1 MESKMK
7 DSGIPWIGVI
17 PERWEIGRLKNI
29 GSFYGGL
36 TGKAGDDFNV
46 DEEKDNYALFIPFTN
61 IFNNEKINCEQL
73 AKVKVSSNEKQ
84 NEVSFGDILF
94 LMSSED
100 SEGIG
105 KSSVYLLQ
113 LDKPIYLNSFCKGL
127 HVINSYAN
135 STYINYYMSCAAG
148 HEYTKTHANGFI
160 RINLRQEMLSKCP
173 LLVPPLAEQ
182 ERIAEYLDKKCG
194 EIDEL
199 IDVEQQMISDLE
211 SYRQAVITET
221 VTHGLNPN
229 APKKQSTIQGIKDIP
244 FNWNEVNLLKVIY
257 LRARLGWRGL
267 KAEEYVDEGY
277 PFLSA
282 FNIVSNQ
289 LVWEN
294 LNFINQL
301 RYDESPEIKLSLHD
315 ILIVKDGAG
324 IGKCARVE
332 NMPLG
337 ESTVNSSLGVITVSE
352 TLYYSYLYYFFLSTP
367 FQDNVLFLKNG
378 MGVPHLT
385 QENLKSVRIPLP
397 PVEEQETIANFLDSK
412 CFEIDGLIKVK
423 QEKIE
428 TLKQYR
434 QSLIFEAVTGKI
446 RIDK

>member
-1 MESKMK
+1 MEYKMK
-7 DSGIPWIGVI
+7 DSGIPWIGEI
-17 PERWEIGRLKNI
+17 PEHWDVMRLRRVFSEAHEKN
-29 GSFYGGL
+29 
-36 TGKAGDDFNV
+36 T
-46 DEEKDNYALFIPFTN
+46 DEEG
-61 IFNNEKINCEQL
+61 QL
-73 AKVKVSSNEKQ
+73 LTLSQYTGISPK
-84 NEVSFGDILF
+84 
-94 LMSSED
+94 
-100 SEGIG
+100 SEGKRVGMFEAESTVGYNIVHVG
-105 KSSVYLLQ
+105 QFVMNIMLAWNGSYGVSDFEGIISPAYVVFNFNFRCCKKYFHYLLR
-113 LDKPIYLNSFCKGL
+113 LDGYPPAFKTVSRGIIESRLRLYPIYFYQFLT
-127 HVINSYAN
+127 I
-135 STYINYYMSCAAG
+135 
-148 HEYTKTHANGFI
+148 
-160 RINLRQEMLSKCP
+160 
-173 LLVPPLAEQ
+173 VPPVAEQ
-182 ERIAEYLDKKCG
+182 EAIAAYLDAKCG

-199 IDVEQQMISDLE
+199 IDVEQQMITDLE
-211 SYRQAVITET
+211 SYRQAVITEA
-221 VTHGLNPN
+221 VTHGLNPD

-244 FNWNEVNLLKVIY
+244 SNWNEVNLLKVIY

-282 FNIVSNQ
+282 FNIVNNQ

-301 RYDESPEIKLSLHD
+301 RYDESPEIKLSSHD

-397 PVEEQETIANFLDSK
+397 PVDEQKAIANFLDSK

-434 QSLIFEAVTGKI
+434 QSLIFEAVTGKTSI
-446 RIDK
+446 IENV

>member
-1 MESKMK
+1 MEYKMK
-7 DSGIPWIGVI
+7 DSGIPWIGEI
-17 PERWEIGRLKNI
+17 PEHWDVMRLRRVFSEAHEKTTEEE
-29 GSFYGGL
+29 GQLL
-36 TGKAGDDFNV
+36 TLSQYTGISPK
-46 DEEKDNYALFIPFTN
+46 
-61 IFNNEKINCEQL
+61 
-73 AKVKVSSNEKQ
+73 
-84 NEVSFGDILF
+84 
-94 LMSSED
+94 
-100 SEGIG
+100 SEGKRVGMFEAESTVGYNIVHVG
-105 KSSVYLLQ
+105 QFVMNIMLAWNGSYGVSDFEGIISPAYVVFNFNFRCCKKYFHYLLR
-113 LDKPIYLNSFCKGL
+113 LDGYPPAFKTVSRGIIESRLRLYPIYFYQFLT
-127 HVINSYAN
+127 I
-135 STYINYYMSCAAG
+135 
-148 HEYTKTHANGFI
+148 
-160 RINLRQEMLSKCP
+160 
-173 LLVPPLAEQ
+173 VPPLAEQ
-182 ERIAEYLDKKCG
+182 EAIAAYLDEKCG
-194 EIDEL
+194 DIDEL
-199 IDVEQQMISDLE
+199 IEVEQQMISDLE
-211 SYRQAVITET
+211 AYRQSVITEA
-221 VTHGLNPN
+221 VTHGLNPDTHI
-229 APKKQSTIQGIKDIP
+229 KQSTIQGIKDMP
-244 FNWNEVNLLKVIY
+244 SNWNEVNLLKVIY

-282 FNIVSNQ
+282 FNIINNQ

-367 FQDNVLFLKNG
+367 FQDNVFFLKNG

>member
-1 MESKMK
+1 MERKMK
-7 DSGIPWIGVI
+7 DSGISWIGAI
-17 PERWEIGRLKNI
+17 PEHWEASKIGQLYDNRYVRVSDKDFEPLSVTMQGILPQLETAAKTDDGDNRKLVRKGDFAINSRSDRRGSCGISPQDGSVSLINLILAPRTSMNADYYNWLFHTTLFADEFYSWGHGIVADLWTTRWQEMKNI
-29 GSFYGGL
+29 
-36 TGKAGDDFNV
+36 A
-46 DEEKDNYALFIPFTN
+46 IP
-61 IFNNEKINCEQL
+61 
-73 AKVKVSSNEKQ
+73 
-84 NEVSFGDILF
+84 
-94 LMSSED
+94 
-100 SEGIG
+100 
-105 KSSVYLLQ
+105 
-113 LDKPIYLNSFCKGL
+113 
-127 HVINSYAN
+127 
-135 STYINYYMSCAAG
+135 
-148 HEYTKTHANGFI
+148 
-160 RINLRQEMLSKCP
+160 
-173 LLVPPLAEQ
+173 VPPLAEQ
-182 ERIAEYLDKKCG
+182 ERIAAYLDEKCG

-211 SYRQAVITET
+211 SYRHAVITEA
-221 VTHGLNPN
+221 VTHGLNHN

-244 FNWNEVNLLKVIY
+244 SNWNEVNLLKVIY

-282 FNIVSNQ
+282 FNIVNNK

-332 NMPLG
+332 NMPMG

-352 TLYYSYLYYFFLSTP
+352 TLYYSYLYYFFLSVP
-367 FQDNVLFLKNG
+367 FQDNVIFLKNG

-397 PVEEQETIANFLDSK
+397 PVDEQIAIANFLDCKYS
-412 CFEIDGLIKVK
+412 EIDGLIKVK

-434 QSLIFEAVTGKI
+434 QSLIFEAVTGKTVI
-446 RIDK
+446 A

>member
-1 MESKMK
+1 MERKMK
-7 DSGIPWIGVI
+7 DSGIPWIGAI
-17 PERWEIGRLKNI
+17 PEHWEASKIGQLYDNRYVRVSDKDFEPLSVTMQGILPQLETAAKTDDGDNRKLVRKGDFAINSRSDRRGSCGISPRDGSVSLINLILAPRTSMNADYYNWLFHTTLFADEFYSWGHGIVADLWTTRWQEMKNI
-29 GSFYGGL
+29 
-36 TGKAGDDFNV
+36 A
-46 DEEKDNYALFIPFTN
+46 IP
-61 IFNNEKINCEQL
+61 
-73 AKVKVSSNEKQ
+73 
-84 NEVSFGDILF
+84 
-94 LMSSED
+94 
-100 SEGIG
+100 
-105 KSSVYLLQ
+105 
-113 LDKPIYLNSFCKGL
+113 
-127 HVINSYAN
+127 
-135 STYINYYMSCAAG
+135 
-148 HEYTKTHANGFI
+148 
-160 RINLRQEMLSKCP
+160 
-173 LLVPPLAEQ
+173 VPPLAEQ
-182 ERIAEYLDKKCG
+182 ERIASYLDEECG

-199 IDVEQQMISDLE
+199 IEVEQQMISDLE
-211 SYRQAVITET
+211 SYRQAVITEA
-221 VTHGLNPN
+221 VTHGLNPVAQN
-229 APKKQSTIQGIKDIP
+229 KQSTIQGIKDIP
-244 FNWNEVNLLKVIY
+244 SNWNEVNLLKVIY

-267 KAEEYVDEGY
+267 KAEEYVDVGY

-282 FNIVSNQ
+282 FNIVNNQ

-397 PVEEQETIANFLDSK
+397 PVDEQKTIANFLDSK
-412 CFEIDGLIKVK
+412 CSEIDGLIKVK

-434 QSLIFEAVTGKI
+434 QSLIFEAVTGKTLI
-446 RIDK
+446 TNNA

>member
-1 MESKMK
+1 MERKMK
-7 DSGIPWIGVI
+7 DSGIPWIGII
-17 PERWEIGRLKNI
+17 PEHWEASKIGQLYDNRYVRVSDKDFEPLSVTMQGIMPQLETAAKTDDGDNRKLVRKGDFAINSRSDRRGSCGISPQDGSVSLINLILAPRTSMNADYYNWLFHTTLFADEFYSWGHGIVADLWTTRWQEMKNI
-29 GSFYGGL
+29 
-36 TGKAGDDFNV
+36 A
-46 DEEKDNYALFIPFTN
+46 IP
-61 IFNNEKINCEQL
+61 
-73 AKVKVSSNEKQ
+73 
-84 NEVSFGDILF
+84 
-94 LMSSED
+94 
-100 SEGIG
+100 
-105 KSSVYLLQ
+105 
-113 LDKPIYLNSFCKGL
+113 
-127 HVINSYAN
+127 
-135 STYINYYMSCAAG
+135 
-148 HEYTKTHANGFI
+148 
-160 RINLRQEMLSKCP
+160 
-173 LLVPPLAEQ
+173 VPPIAEQ
-182 ERIAEYLDKKCG
+182 EQIASYLDAKCG

-199 IDVEQQMISDLE
+199 IDVEQQMICDLE
-211 SYRQAVITET
+211 SYRQAVITEA
-221 VTHGLNPN
+221 VTHGLNSN

-282 FNIVSNQ
+282 FNIVNNQ

-397 PVEEQETIANFLDSK
+397 PVDEQKAIANFLDSK

-434 QSLIFEAVTGKI
+434 QSLIFEAVTGKTLI
-446 RIDK
+446 TNNA

>member
-1 MESKMK
+1 MERKMK
-7 DSGIPWIGVI
+7 DSGIPWIGAI
-17 PERWEIGRLKNI
+17 PEHWEASKIGQLYDNRYVRVSDKDFEPLSVTMQGILPQLETAAKTDDGDNRKLVRKGDFAINSRSDRRGSCGISPRDGSVSLINLILAPRTSMNADYYNWLFHTTLFADEFYSWGHGIVADLWTTRWQEMKNI
-29 GSFYGGL
+29 
-36 TGKAGDDFNV
+36 A
-46 DEEKDNYALFIPFTN
+46 IP
-61 IFNNEKINCEQL
+61 
-73 AKVKVSSNEKQ
+73 
-84 NEVSFGDILF
+84 
-94 LMSSED
+94 
-100 SEGIG
+100 
-105 KSSVYLLQ
+105 
-113 LDKPIYLNSFCKGL
+113 
-127 HVINSYAN
+127 
-135 STYINYYMSCAAG
+135 
-148 HEYTKTHANGFI
+148 
-160 RINLRQEMLSKCP
+160 
-173 LLVPPLAEQ
+173 VPPLAEQ
-182 ERIAEYLDKKCG
+182 ERIASYLDEECG

-199 IDVEQQMISDLE
+199 IEVEQQMISDLE
-211 SYRQAVITET
+211 SYRQAVITEA
-221 VTHGLNPN
+221 VTHGLNPVAQN
-229 APKKQSTIQGIKDIP
+229 KQSTIQGIKDIP
-244 FNWNEVNLLKVIY
+244 SNWNEVNLLKVIC

-267 KAEEYVDEGY
+267 KAEEYVDVGY

-282 FNIVSNQ
+282 FNIVNNQ

-397 PVEEQETIANFLDSK
+397 PVDEQKTIANFLDSK
-412 CFEIDGLIKVK
+412 CSEIDGLIKVK

-434 QSLIFEAVTGKI
+434 QSLIFEAVTGKTLI
-446 RIDK
+446 TNNA

>member
-1 MESKMK
+1 MK
-7 DSGIPWIGVI
+7 DSGITWIGII
-17 PERWEIGRLKNI
+17 PEHWEASKIGQLYDNRYVRVSDKDFEPLSVTMQGILPQLETAAKTDDGDNRKLVRKGDFAINSRSDRRGSCGISPQDGSVSLINLILAPRTSMNADYYNWLFHTTLFADEFYSWGHGIVADLWTTRWQEMKNI
-29 GSFYGGL
+29 
-36 TGKAGDDFNV
+36 A
-46 DEEKDNYALFIPFTN
+46 IP
-61 IFNNEKINCEQL
+61 
-73 AKVKVSSNEKQ
+73 
-84 NEVSFGDILF
+84 
-94 LMSSED
+94 
-100 SEGIG
+100 
-105 KSSVYLLQ
+105 
-113 LDKPIYLNSFCKGL
+113 
-127 HVINSYAN
+127 
-135 STYINYYMSCAAG
+135 
-148 HEYTKTHANGFI
+148 
-160 RINLRQEMLSKCP
+160 
-173 LLVPPLAEQ
+173 VPPLAEQ
-182 ERIAEYLDKKCG
+182 ETIASYLDEKCG
-194 EIDEL
+194 DIDEL
-199 IDVEQQMISDLE
+199 IEVEQQMICDLE
-211 SYRQAVITET
+211 SYRQAVITEA
-221 VTHGLNPN
+221 VTHGLNPDVQN
-229 APKKQSTIQGIKDIP
+229 KQSTIQGIKDIP
-244 FNWNEVNLLKVIY
+244 SNWNEVNLLKVIY

-282 FNIVSNQ
+282 FNIVNNQ